1 VYDEMMNGRQV
12 PDVKKNYKST
22 DNECEDERAN
32 MVADARRDIGPEL
45 LQRRQKALQFAQLAG
60 SARRWQLLLL

>member
-1 VYDEMMNGRQV
+1 MMNGRQV